1 MDSTITKENSRQK
14 RFVELL
20 KRIFEMDKS
29 DLDFGIY
36 RILNIRK
43 NEIEKYFSESLPQ
56 IIAEILT
63 PFAEQ
68 GVEGVRK
75 EMAEL
80 EKSAKSMMGVD
91 ISEIPQD
98 SPMAIKYRELKLK
111 LASGTD
117 LSALESDVYSALI
130 GQTRTSIILRQAK
143 ISRTMLSMR
152 LTRFL
157 FISEL

>member
-56 IIAEILT
+56 KIAEILT
-63 PFAEQ
+63 PFAE
-68 GVEGVRK
+68 VF
-75 EMAEL
+75 A
-80 EKSAKSMMGVD
+80 
-91 ISEIPQD
+91 
-98 SPMAIKYRELKLK
+98 MAIRGKPPRG
-111 LASGTD
+111 A
-117 LSALESDVYSALI
+117 I
-130 GQTRTSIILRQAK
+130 
-143 ISRTMLSMR
+143 
-152 LTRFL
+152 
-157 FISEL
+157 